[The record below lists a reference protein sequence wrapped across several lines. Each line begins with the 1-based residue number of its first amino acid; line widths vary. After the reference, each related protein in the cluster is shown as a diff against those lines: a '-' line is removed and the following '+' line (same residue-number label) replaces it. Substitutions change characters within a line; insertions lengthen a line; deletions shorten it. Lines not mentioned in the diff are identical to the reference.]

1 MKKIILLAI
10 VVLGLGACTS
20 LNKNTVSYQTSKYD
34 AQKYYVVAGEGPTRS
49 EASKQALANMRSEL
63 VTHVPGLAQDDILT
77 DLLANAKVEK
87 VWRDKSVSGKP
98 KRFYALAV
106 LLRKNAH
113 KILTPQ
119 MDELDT
125 KLAGLAGEFA
135 DPADPLAD
143 LKVAYRMQPF
153 SDRRSMLDEAY
164 QFLSGNHQGYE
175 PEHFK
180 PYKNAL
186 KEKMAVVSVGVDV
199 QGKESK
205 VMITHVVDA
214 LNKMGLGV
222 VDLTDPDQVLS
233 VEILTDVDGYNSK
246 KVEGLVWCSGSA
258 AISLIDQTRGA
269 TFSRFNVY
277 ERAGTSRAAESMRR
291 SMEAAG
297 EAAAVQIT
305 SRLEAYLK
313 TR

>member
-1 MKKIILLAI
+1 MKKIILLTM

-20 LNKNTVSYQTSKYD
+20 LNKNTVSYQMSKYD
-34 AQKYYVVAGEGPTRS
+34 AQKYYVVAGDGITKS
-49 EASKQALANMRSEL
+49 EASKQAMDNMRKEL

-77 DLLANAKVEK
+77 DLLANAKIEK
-87 VWRDKSVSGKP
+87 VWRDKDASSKH
-98 KRFYALAV
+98 FYALAV
-106 LLRKNAH
+106 LLRKNAQKTLAPH
-113 KILTPQ
+113 
-119 MDELDT
+119 MDELDA

-186 KEKMAVVSVGVDV
+186 KEKMAAVSVGVDV

-205 VMITHVVDA
+205 AMITHVVDA

-222 VDLTDPDQVLS
+222 VDLTDPDKVLS

-246 KVEGLVWCSGSA
+246 KVEGLVWCSSNA
-258 AISLIDQTRGA
+258 AISLVDQTRGA
-269 TFSRFNVY
+269 TFARFNVY

-291 SMEAAG
+291 SMDAAG